1 MRNLMDEYFFPENKL
16 LSNILAVIIGI
27 FIIYLPDNSFTQ
39 LWWVKKNEEV
49 AQEIAEE
56 VSKIIK

>member
-1 MRNLMDEYFFPENKL
+1 MWNLMDEYFFPENKL

-39 LWWVKKNEEV
+39 L
-49 AQEIAEE
+49 
-56 VSKIIK
+56 